1 MRPRGEI
8 RAALSSASARMA
20 APFTWRDLASTACVG
35 FDAARQAVRDM
46 QRAGELV
53 QKSEYARVPG
63 VNRPMALYERP
74 EARDASSPGL
84 TLATCW
90 AEFV

>member
-8 RAALSSASARMA
+8 RTALSAASESFSS
-20 APFTWRDLASTACVG
+20 PFTWRDLAASACVG

-53 QKSEYARVPG
+53 QHEEYARVPG
-63 VNRPMALYERP
+63 VNRPMTLYVRPAEP
-74 EARDASSPGL
+74 EASAGV
-84 TLATCW
+84 TLANCW
-90 AEFV
+90 ANFV

>member
-8 RAALSSASARMA
+8 RAALSEASQRMPT
-20 APFTWRDLASTACVG
+20 PFTWRDLAIKACVG
-35 FDAARQAVRDM
+35 FDAARQSVRDM

-53 QKSEYARVPG
+53 QQHDYARVPG
-63 VNRPMALYERP
+63 VNRPMALYARP
-74 EARDASSPGL
+74 EVRQPCSPGL

-90 AEFV
+90 ADFV

>member
-8 RAALSSASARMA
+8 RAALSAASERMA
-20 APFTWRDLASTACVG
+20 TPFTWRDLASTACVG
-35 FDAARQAVRDM
+35 FDAARQVVRDM

-53 QKSEYARVPG
+53 QQGEYARVPG
-63 VNRPMALYERP
+63 VNRPMALYQRP
-74 EARDASSPGL
+74 AASETASPGL
-84 TLATCW
+84 ALANCW